1 MDIMRFCFFLFLVS
15 FLLNSN
21 LSTARADELVPPN
34 LFNIGDSIGEA
45 EAANNVIGS
54 HHHDT
59 VWSTGYDP
67 SDSVISFNERFAG
80 LCPST
85 FQQNDSTMDQY
96 FNQAIT
102 GSDMSDFADQA
113 ANIITSARQTEVGR
127 AGMITVYLGNND
139 ACSSTLE
146 GMTSAADFE
155 YFYRT
160 GLDVLTGAT
169 ETQQAIIHVSA
180 IPAIYW
186 LWEALRN
193 NEWCLFTWQFVPC
206 ENLLDNPM
214 NDCGTG
220 ESHLDPDTIHADDGP
235 NCIRRKEVHAMIR
248 DVYNPI
254 LKNVLHEYI
263 QDGRLPNAYFNDIF
277 GIQFEAEHINTGDCF
292 HPSVKGQ
299 AFLAQNQWEQSP
311 WADSPPVCTETQK
324 GPVLAPWLYL
334 LLFD

>member
-1 MDIMRFCFFLFLVS
+1 MNTFRF
-15 FLLNSN
+15 N
-21 LSTARADELVPPN
+21 LYIFSACILIHFAPQAAWTDERVPLN

-54 HHHDT
+54 HHHDK

-67 SDSVISFNERFAG
+67 DDPVISFNERFAD
-80 LCPST
+80 LCPAT
-85 FQQNDSTMDQY
+85 FQKNDPTTDRY

-102 GSDMSDFADQA
+102 GSNMSDFAGQA
-113 ANIITSARQTEVGR
+113 ANIVSSAHQTEAGS

-146 GMTSAADFE
+146 GMTTAEEFE
-155 YFYRT
+155 YFYRA
-160 GLDVLTGAT
+160 GLDVLANAL

-193 NEWCLFTWQFVPC
+193 DEWCLFTWQFVPC
-206 ENLLDNPM
+206 ENLLADPI
-214 NDCGTG
+214 NDCGAE
-220 ESHLDPDTIHADDGP
+220 ESYLDPDTIHADDGP
-235 NCIRRKEVHAMIR
+235 NCTRRKQVHAMIR

-277 GIQFEAEHINTGDCF
+277 GIRFEAEHINSGDCF

-299 AFLAQNQWEQSP
+299 AFLAQNQWEKSP
-311 WADSPPVCTETQK
+311 WAGSHPVCTEPQNGT
-324 GPVLAPWLYL
+324 VLAPWLYL